1 MRRPL
6 MRRKTRFPKVVF
18 VMQYLNLPAPEAL
31 WNAMSFLSFGLS
43 IVAAVLAIDMY
54 KLSRTGQFG
63 ASWRVLITASVIY
76 ALLQASHLAAQSVA
90 AFGKFSHIVELIFVL
105 ALTYSFYLQRRNFLN
120 TSQLRD
126 KDEYRGPERRSRD
139 ERAPHTG
146 VERRASRQ
154 RRESE
159 TTSTN
164 DSNDALESTDIEWH
178 EPETAKA
185 TDLLS

>member
-1 MRRPL
+1 MEHTYIP
-6 MRRKTRFPKVVF
+6 V
-18 VMQYLNLPAPEAL
+18 PEAL

-43 IVAAVLAIDMY
+43 IVAAVLAVDMY

-126 KDEYRGPERRSRD
+126 KDEYRGHERRSRD
-139 ERAPHTG
+139 ERAPYTG
-146 VERRASRQ
+146 AERRASRQ

-164 DSNDALESTDIEWH
+164 DSNDALESADIEWH
-178 EPETAKA
+178 EPETA